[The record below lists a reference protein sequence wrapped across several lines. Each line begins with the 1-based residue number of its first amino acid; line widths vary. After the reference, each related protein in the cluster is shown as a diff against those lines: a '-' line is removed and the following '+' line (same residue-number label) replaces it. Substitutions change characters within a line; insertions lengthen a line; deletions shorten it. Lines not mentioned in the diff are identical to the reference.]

1 MARASAEVLLSL
13 DVACGLVFAL
23 FVLTGLGCRAAA
35 GEADVLRGVFG
46 ALICYSAAG
55 YGTHLLDKIRFH
67 RTKTKKENTTPN
79 HLVHLNYGCST
90 DDVNLYHY
98 LAMLSGGDA

>member
-1 MARASAEVLLSL
+1 MSL
-13 DVACGLVFAL
+13 DVACGLVFAR

-46 ALICYSAAG
+46 ALIVIQLLVMAR
-55 YGTHLLDKIRFH
+55 HLLDKIRFH

-79 HLVHLNYGCST
+79 HLVHLNDGCST